1 MTAQLENSNQ
11 PASVTTASTREGS
24 RLKLKLAITVVFVAA
39 ALAAAATPSDAQAVT
54 NYGCKTQVW
63 AAMEYL
69 VCTTGDWGA
78 GYDVTSGGWFWYE
91 SEISTRSSFLTPW
104 VRVSR
109 RLEWYWIVNGV
120 NYGRYYCSVYHYDWG
135 STTACS

>member
-1 MTAQLENSNQ
+1 MTALLGNSNR

-24 RLKLKLAITVVFVAA
+24 QLKMKLAITVVFVAA

-69 VCTTGDWGA
+69 VCSTGDWGA
-78 GYDVTSGGWFWYE
+78 
-91 SEISTRSSFLTPW
+91 
-104 VRVSR
+104 
-109 RLEWYWIVNGV
+109 VNGI

-135 STTACS
+135 STTPCSYLGSRSTQTRAARLRAALRGSRGS